1 MPVPHGKGWKRDLT
15 QEGIE
20 PHPGPR
26 SKPRRSQHLTILQ
39 LNINGK
45 NNLWNLGHN
54 WSQEEVDVVC
64 IQESHMSQS
73 ESNNFAQY
81 MWKKGWVTYA
91 VPSTR
96 SRGVATLVRK
106 CWKSCRL
113 FDVDNQGGQFLAV
126 QVGHVTIGNLY
137 AAHDTE
143 RETCTSEVF
152 EFLHS
157 LGPSRWC
164 LTGDFND
171 PPSVPPG
178 TWSERQRL

>member
-1 MPVPHGKGWKRDLT
+1 
-15 QEGIE
+15 
-20 PHPGPR
+20 
-26 SKPRRSQHLTILQ
+26 
-39 LNINGK
+39 
-45 NNLWNLGHN
+45 
-54 WSQEEVDVVC
+54 
-64 IQESHMSQS
+64 MSPS
-73 ESNNFAQY
+73 ESNNFAQS

-96 SRGVATLVRK
+96 SRGVVTLVRK

-113 FDVDNQGGQFLAV
+113 FDVDNQGRQFLAV

-137 AAHDTE
+137 AAHDTD

-171 PPSVPPG
+171 PPSVSPLVLGLSASGYNLCSPADG
-178 TWSERQRL
+178 TSSRWEVDADRIIDYGFSNCAFITPHMLLSDERWSDHRAGIMQLQTPEMHSPNQK